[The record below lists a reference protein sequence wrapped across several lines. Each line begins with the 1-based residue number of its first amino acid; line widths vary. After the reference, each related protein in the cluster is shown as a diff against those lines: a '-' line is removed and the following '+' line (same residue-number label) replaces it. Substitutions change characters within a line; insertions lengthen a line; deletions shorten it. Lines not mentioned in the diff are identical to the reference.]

1 MSRFTDWEHLLHMAG
16 HGRRGRGFG
25 FGGGPPGGHGPP
37 PGGGFPPGFPPGM
50 PWPLWQFF
58 RRRQRARRGDVRTAI
73 LARLAEEARN
83 GYQIMRE
90 LEQRSRGAW
99 RPSPG
104 SVYPALQ
111 QLEDEGLVRAEPESS
126 GGGRVFRLTDKGRKY
141 VNEHADEMSAPW
153 ETAGPG
159 GEENDYGIFA
169 VMAQLKHIA
178 SAAMQL
184 AQTGQARQ
192 VKEAHKI
199 LAEARRQLYGLLA
212 SDEPPEDE

>member
-1 MSRFTDWEHLLHMAG
+1 
-16 HGRRGRGFG
+16 
-25 FGGGPPGGHGPP
+25 
-37 PGGGFPPGFPPGM
+37 M
-50 PWPLWQFF
+50 PWPFWQLF
-58 RRRQRARRGDVRTAI
+58 RRGVRARRGDVRAAI
-73 LARLAEEARN
+73 LALLAEEARN

-141 VNEHADEMSAPW
+141 VDEHADEMSAPW
-153 ETAGPG
+153 EAAGPA
-159 GEENDYGIFA
+159 GEENYFGVFG
-169 VMAQLKHIA
+169 VMTQIRHIA
-178 SAAMQL
+178 SAAMQI
-184 AQTGQARQ
+184 AQGGQPRH
-192 VKEAHKI
+192 VKEAHRI

-212 SDEPPEDE
+212 SDEPPEDDE